1 MFYPSRHLVIKSL
14 FFLSIFLF
22 SCVNQ
27 TAKKKEKPIAK
38 EVAQANS
45 EMPITLQYLSVVLGK
60 EEYGVDILRVQE
72 IRSWEPV
79 SRVPNVPLY
88 EKGVVNLR
96 GAIVPIIDLR
106 ERFALSKVEYTPLTV
121 VVVLQT
127 GSGSHTRIMGV
138 VVDSVSDV
146 ISVDKSEIQGAPDFG
161 TKVSNEFINGLVSVN
176 ERMVMLL
183 DVDKLLTLDT
193 MELIES

>member
-1 MFYPSRHLVIKSL
+1 MSQENETAVI
-14 FFLSIFLF
+14 
-22 SCVNQ
+22 
-27 TAKKKEKPIAK
+27 EEIAS
-38 EVAQANS
+38 AQKGSDNT
-45 EMPITLQYLSVVLGK
+45 IQYLSFVLGK

-79 SRVPNVPLY
+79 SRVPNVPAY

-127 GSGSHTRIMGV
+127 GNGNSTRIMGV

-146 ISVDKSEIQGAPDFG
+146 ISIEKNEIQGAPDFG
-161 TKVSNEFINGLVSVN
+161 TKVSNEFINGLVSVS

-183 DVDKLLTLDT
+183 DVDKLLTIEN
-193 MELIES
+193 MEQPEN

>member
-1 MFYPSRHLVIKSL
+1 MAQELETKSVGQNRYHQEQDD
-14 FFLSIFLF
+14 S
-22 SCVNQ
+22 
-27 TAKKKEKPIAK
+27 A
-38 EVAQANS
+38 
-45 EMPITLQYLSVVLGK
+45 QYLSFTLAS

-79 SRVPNVPLY
+79 SRIPNVPSY

-106 ERFALSKVEYTPLTV
+106 EKLRIKSTEYTHLTV

-127 GSGSHTRIMGV
+127 NDGNKTRTMGV

-146 ISVDKSEIQGAPDFG
+146 IAIDKAKIQDAPDFG
-161 TKVSNEFINGLVSVN
+161 ANVSSEFINGLVSID
-176 ERMVMLL
+176 ERMVILL
-183 DVDKLLTLDT
+183 DVDKLLKLE
-193 MELIES
+193 ELETSGN

>member
-1 MFYPSRHLVIKSL
+1 MSQE
-14 FFLSIFLF
+14 
-22 SCVNQ
+22 NE
-27 TAKKKEKPIAK
+27 TAVVEDIAVVQK
-38 EVAQANS
+38 GSDNT
-45 EMPITLQYLSVVLGK
+45 IQYLSFVLGK

-79 SRVPNVPLY
+79 SRVPNVPAY

-127 GSGSHTRIMGV
+127 GSGSSTRIMGV

-146 ISVDKSEIQGAPDFG
+146 ISVEKNEIQGAPDFG

-183 DVDKLLTLDT
+183 DVDKLLT
-193 MELIES
+193 IENFEQPEN

>member
-1 MFYPSRHLVIKSL
+1 MAELAENTEIEQIEEKKLEHLVQ
-14 FFLSIFLF
+14 FLSF
-22 SCVNQ
+22 
-27 TAKKKEKPIAK
+27 
-38 EVAQANS
+38 
-45 EMPITLQYLSVVLGK
+45 TLGD
-60 EEYGVDILRVQE
+60 EEYGVDILCVQE

-79 SRVPNVPLY
+79 SRIPNVPSY

-106 ERFALSKVEYTPLTV
+106 ERFGLGHLAYTALTV

-127 GSGSHTRIMGV
+127 QVEVGQNQVMGL

-146 ISVDKSEIQGAPDFG
+146 IDVEKKSIQKAPDFG
-161 TKVSNEFINGLVSVN
+161 TKVSTEFINGLASVN

-183 DVDKLLTLDT
+183 DVNKLLKLEDLD
-193 MELIES
+193 EDDES

>member
-1 MFYPSRHLVIKSL
+1 MSQE
-14 FFLSIFLF
+14 
-22 SCVNQ
+22 NET
-27 TAKKKEKPIAK
+27 TAVEDIAA
-38 EVAQANS
+38 AQKGSDNT
-45 EMPITLQYLSVVLGK
+45 IIQYLSFVLGK

-79 SRVPNVPLY
+79 SRVPNVPAY

-127 GSGSHTRIMGV
+127 GSGNHTRIMGV

-146 ISVDKSEIQGAPDFG
+146 ISVEKTEIQGAPDFG
-161 TKVSNEFINGLVSVN
+161 TKVSNEFINGLVSVS

-183 DVDKLLTLDT
+183 DVDKLLT
-193 MELIES
+193 IENFDQSES

>member
-1 MFYPSRHLVIKSL
+1 MDNQPDLIDSD
-14 FFLSIFLF
+14 
-22 SCVNQ
+22 VN
-27 TAKKKEKPIAK
+27 
-38 EVAQANS
+38 AN
-45 EMPITLQYLSVVLGK
+45 LAQYLSFTLGD

-79 SRVPNVPLY
+79 SRIPNVPAY

-106 ERFALSKVEYTPLTV
+106 ERFQLGSTDYGPTTV

-127 GSGSHTRIMGV
+127 FYKDHTRIMGV

-146 ISVDKSEIQGAPDFG
+146 VNIDRQTIQTAPKFG
-161 TKVSNEFINGLVSVN
+161 SKVSTEFLTGLASING
-176 ERMVMLL
+176 RMVMLL
-183 DVDKLLTLDT
+183 DVDKLLKLEGMDDADDQPNA
-193 MELIES
+193 

>member
-1 MFYPSRHLVIKSL
+1 MSQENETSHVM
-14 FFLSIFLF
+14 
-22 SCVNQ
+22 Q
-27 TAKKKEKPIAK
+27 
-38 EVAQANS
+38 EVPVVQKGSDNT
-45 EMPITLQYLSVVLGK
+45 IQYLSFVLGK

-79 SRVPNVPLY
+79 SRVPNVPAY

-106 ERFALSKVEYTPLTV
+106 ERFSLSKVEYTPLTV

-127 GSGSHTRIMGV
+127 GNGNSTRIMGV

-146 ISVDKSEIQGAPDFG
+146 ISVEKNEIQGAPDFG
-161 TKVSNEFINGLVSVN
+161 TKVSNEFINGLVSVS

-183 DVDKLLTLDT
+183 DVDKLLT
-193 MELIES
+193 IENMDQGEN

>member
-1 MFYPSRHLVIKSL
+1 M
-14 FFLSIFLF
+14 
-22 SCVNQ
+22 
-27 TAKKKEKPIAK
+27 
-38 EVAQANS
+38 AQEAENKD
-45 EMPITLQYLSVVLGK
+45 IDQYHYNKNLDNAVQYLSFALGK

-79 SRVPNVPLY
+79 SRIPNVPYY

-96 GAIVPIIDLR
+96 GSIVPILDLR
-106 ERFALSKVEYTPLTV
+106 ERFNLSKAEYTPLTV

-127 GSGSHTRIMGV
+127 GDNNKTRIMGV

-146 ISVDKSEIQGAPDFG
+146 ISVDKTEIQSAPDFG
-161 TKVSNEFINGLVSVN
+161 AKVSNEFINGLVSVN

-183 DVDKLLTLDT
+183 DVDKLLKLEELDQD
-193 MELIES
+193 EN

>member
-1 MFYPSRHLVIKSL
+1 MSQENETSAVEAVPGQ
-14 FFLSIFLF
+14 
-22 SCVNQ
+22 N
-27 TAKKKEKPIAK
+27 T
-38 EVAQANS
+38 S
-45 EMPITLQYLSVVLGK
+45 EITNTIQYLSFVLGK

-79 SRVPNVPLY
+79 SRVPNVPPY

-106 ERFALSKVEYTPLTV
+106 ERFSLSKVEYTPLTV

-161 TKVSNEFINGLVSVN
+161 TKVSNEFINGLVSVS

-183 DVDKLLTLDT
+183 DVDKLLTL
-193 MELIES
+193 ESFEQNEN

>member
-1 MFYPSRHLVIKSL
+1 MT
-14 FFLSIFLF
+14 
-22 SCVNQ
+22 Q
-27 TAKKKEKPIAK
+27 E
-38 EVAQANS
+38 
-45 EMPITLQYLSVVLGK
+45 TLNKDIEQNRYNKNLDNAAQYLSFALGK

-79 SRVPNVPLY
+79 SRIPNVPFY

-96 GAIVPIIDLR
+96 GSIVPIIDLR
-106 ERFALSKVEYTPLTV
+106 ERFRFKFAEYTPLTV

-127 GSGSHTRIMGV
+127 SDGDKSRTMGV

-146 ISVDKSEIQGAPDFG
+146 ITVDKKKIQDAPDFG
-161 TKVSNEFINGLVSVN
+161 TKISNEFIKGLVSVN

-183 DVDKLLTLDT
+183 DVDKLLKLEEIELGETL
-193 MELIES
+193 

>member
-1 MFYPSRHLVIKSL
+1 MTKDLENKDLDQDQI
-14 FFLSIFLF
+14 
-22 SCVNQ
+22 
-27 TAKKKEKPIAK
+27 EKM
-38 EVAQANS
+38 QDNS
-45 EMPITLQYLSVVLGK
+45 VQYLSFALGK

-79 SRVPNVPLY
+79 SRIPNVPFY

-96 GAIVPIIDLR
+96 GSIVPIIDLR
-106 ERFALSKVEYTPLTV
+106 ERFNLRYAEYTLLTV

-127 GSGSHTRIMGV
+127 TDAGKTQTMGI

-146 ISVDKSEIQGAPDFG
+146 INVDKTKIQSAPDFG

-183 DVDKLLTLDT
+183 DVDKLLKLEELTLVDN
-193 MELIES
+193 

>member
-1 MFYPSRHLVIKSL
+1 MSQE
-14 FFLSIFLF
+14 
-22 SCVNQ
+22 NE
-27 TAKKKEKPIAK
+27 TAVVEHAAVTQKGSDNTI
-38 EVAQANS
+38 
-45 EMPITLQYLSVVLGK
+45 QYLSFVLGK

-79 SRVPNVPLY
+79 SRVPNVPAY

-106 ERFALSKVEYTPLTV
+106 ERFTLSKVEYTPLTV

-127 GSGSHTRIMGV
+127 GNGSNTRIMGV

-146 ISVDKSEIQGAPDFG
+146 ISVERNEIQGAPDFG
-161 TKVSNEFINGLVSVN
+161 TKVSNEFINGLVSVS

-183 DVDKLLTLDT
+183 DVDKLLTIENNEQS
-193 MELIES
+193 EL